1 MAARDVRLTLWAI
14 FVRAFVRLPNCA
26 RQIKKGDFV
35 VKQIQRSKLTLSAAP
50 LVLGIALV
58 SAPAFAQDA
67 AEEGASAEQSDI
79 VVTGSRIARP
89 DLEVTSPVTV
99 VGAEEITARQPNAA
113 EDLLRDLP
121 AVRPALG
128 PGVNNGGDGSAS
140 VNLRGLGDNRTLVI
154 LDGRR
159 IVPFGLDGSVDLN
172 VIPTGLVER
181 VDIVTGGASSVY
193 GADAV
198 AGIVNFITRRNFS
211 GVDLSANYRISER
224 GDATQYRAD
233 LLIGGNLEDGRGNV
247 VLGLGYS
254 NRNPLLA
261 TSRKIAK
268 VPISSANG
276 LYNGSTGA
284 VPAIFQS
291 GLQSATNPNGLPTAG
306 FGAVIDPTTGSF
318 RAATQNDLFNT
329 NLGTYFMTPLERFN
343 VYAAGRYEVT
353 DNIEV
358 YSSAM
363 FTRNK
368 ATLALAS
375 SGTFGNPFN
384 LPLNNP
390 YLPAGARAQLC
401 AANGISVADCG
412 TAAAMTTGTAQT
424 VRVVP
429 SRRLAEYGPR
439 ANPIESN
446 MFQVQTGLRGD
457 ITDSIKFDVSAQY
470 GETSQNQQ
478 RLNWGS
484 SSKVQQALLAYDS
497 NGTAP
502 GGLVCSNTANGC
514 VPLNL
519 FGPDGSITADQIA
532 FIDLD
537 AQIRRLVQQG
547 VVTASIS
554 GDLFGL
560 TSPFAS
566 SPIAFS
572 IGAEYRKLKAKATP
586 DAPSRIQ
593 GEVLGTGART
603 PPDIGQYDVK
613 EIFGEIIIPLIE
625 DSFIHKATIE
635 AGIRYSDYSTT
646 GTSTTWKAGGTIEPI
661 EGIKFRGMYQVAV
674 RSPNILELH
683 QSPVQGLSNLTSDV
697 CAGAAPTAPRN
708 LCEATG
714 APTGTYG
721 GISQPSSGQINV
733 TTSGN
738 PNLDVERAK
747 TYTLGLVFQ
756 PTFVP
761 RFSIT
766 LDYFNIKINDLI
778 SAPSQNDILDGC
790 YSTALNPARTPNAF
804 CALISR
810 NPLTGSLNGAGETPG
825 VKLASSNLGKLTTA
839 GVDLGMNYT
848 LPLDEVF
855 GSGNGKLRFGF
866 NATWLDY
873 YRSQATPNSINRECA
888 GYYSTSCTNPRP
900 EWKWNSRIGYSDGP
914 IDVSLMWNHVSSVQ
928 LERERPAGTPL
939 NTPAPGGLKP
949 FCTIRN
955 AMGICQDGILPA
967 FRQIDAYDYFDLSVR
982 FDVNDNFEL
991 GFLVENLFDKK
1002 PPLVGAGVA
1011 GTAFNNGNTM
1021 PTTYDVIGRS
1031 YTVSAKLAF

>member
-1 MAARDVRLTLWAI
+1 M
-14 FVRAFVRLPNCA
+14 
-26 RQIKKGDFV
+26 
-35 VKQIQRSKLTLSAAP
+35 KQIQRSKLTLNAAP

-58 SAPAFAQDA
+58 SPPAFAQHA
-67 AEEGASAEQSDI
+67 AEEVAMTQSDI
-79 VVTGSRIARP
+79 VVTGTRIARP

-128 PGVNNGGDGSAS
+128 PGVNNGSDGSS
-140 VNLRGLGDNRTLVI
+140 TVDLRGLNSPATSSAQRTLVL

-159 IVPFGLDGSVDLN
+159 IVPFGLDGFTDLN
-172 VIPTGLVER
+172 TIPIGLIER
-181 VDIVTGGASSVY
+181 VDVVTGGASTVY

-198 AGIVNFITRRNFS
+198 AGVVNLVTRRNFS

-233 LLIGGNLEDGRGNV
+233 LLIGGNFQDGRGNV

-254 NRNPLLA
+254 NRNPLLT
-261 TSRKIAK
+261 TSRKIAE
-268 VPISSANG
+268 VPVSSVNG
-276 LYNGSTGA
+276 RYNGSTGS

-291 GLQSATNPNGLPTAG
+291 SLQSGTNPNGLPTTG
-306 FGAVIDPTTGSF
+306 LGAVIDPTTGLF

-329 NLGTYFMTPLERFN
+329 NVGTYFMTPLERFN
-343 VYAAGRYEVT
+343 AYAAGRYQIT

-368 ATLALAS
+368 AALSFAA
-375 SGTFGNPFN
+375 SGTFANAFD

-401 AANGISVADCG
+401 AANGISVADCN
-412 TAAAMTTGTAQT
+412 TAAANNTGTART
-424 VRVVP
+424 VRVIP
-429 SRRLAEYGPR
+429 SRRFSEYGPR
-439 ANPIESN
+439 GNPIEAN
-446 MFQVQTGLRGD
+446 MFQVQAGLRGD
-457 ITDSIKFDVSAQY
+457 IIDGIKFDVSAQY

-478 RLNWGS
+478 LLNWGS

-497 NGTAP
+497 KGASP
-502 GGLVCSNTANGC
+502 DGFVCSNTSNGC
-514 VPLNL
+514 LPLNL
-519 FGPDGSITADQIA
+519 LGPNGSITADQIA

-537 AQIRRLVQQG
+537 AQIGRLVQQG
-547 VVTASIS
+547 VVTSSIS

-560 TSPFAS
+560 TSPLAS

-586 DAPSRIQ
+586 DASSQIQ

-603 PPDIGQYDVK
+603 PPDVGKYDVK

-625 DSFIHKATIE
+625 DSFVHKATIE
-635 AGIRYSDYSTT
+635 AGIRHSDYSTT

-674 RSPNILELH
+674 RSPNIQELYR
-683 QSPVQGLSNLTSDV
+683 SPVQSLSNLTNDA
-697 CAGAAPTAPRN
+697 CAGAAPTAPRT

-714 APTGTYG
+714 APAGTYG
-721 GISQPSSGQINV
+721 GISQPSSGQIN
-733 TTSGN
+733 TTASGN
-738 PNLDVERAK
+738 PNLEVERAK

-766 LDYFNIKINDLI
+766 LDYFNIKIDDLI
-778 SAPSQNDILDGC
+778 SAPSQNDILDVC
-790 YSTALNPARTPNAF
+790 YSPALNPAQTPNAF

-810 NPLTGSLNGAGETPG
+810 NPLTGSLNGAGETRG
-825 VKLASSNLGKLTTA
+825 VVLASSNLGKLETA

-873 YRSQATPNSINRECA
+873 YRIQATPNSINRECA
-888 GYYSTSCTNPRP
+888 GYYSTSCTNARP
-900 EWKWNSRIGYSDGP
+900 EWKWNSRIGYNNGP

-928 LERERPAGTPL
+928 LERERMAGTPL
-939 NTPAPGGLKP
+939 KTPAPGGPKP

-955 AMGICQDGILPA
+955 AAGICQNGILPA
-967 FRQIDAYDYFDLSVR
+967 FRQIDAHDYFDLSVR

-1011 GTAFNNGNTM
+1011 GTSFNNGNTM
-1021 PTTYDVIGRS
+1021 PTTYDVIGRAF
-1031 YTVSAKLAF
+1031 TASAKLSF

>member
-1 MAARDVRLTLWAI
+1 LRPA
-14 FVRAFVRLPNCA
+14 N
-26 RQIKKGDFV
+26 KKIGDFL
-35 VKQIQRSKLTLSAAP
+35 VKQIQRSKLTLSTAP
-50 LVLGIALV
+50 LVLGIALA

-128 PGVNNGGDGSAS
+128 PGVNNGSDGSAS
-140 VNLRGLGDNRTLVI
+140 VNLRGLGDDRTLVI

-233 LLIGGNLEDGRGNV
+233 LLVGGNLEDGRGNV

-254 NRNPLLA
+254 NRNPLPA

-268 VPISSANG
+268 VPISSVNG
-276 LYNGSTGA
+276 LYNGSLTT
-284 VPAIFQS
+284 VPANF
-291 GLQSATNPNGLPTAG
+291 LSALRTPIHPNGLPADG
-306 FGAVIDPTTGSF
+306 NGAVIDPTTGSF
-318 RAATQNDLFNT
+318 RATTQNDLFNT

-343 VYAAGRYEVT
+343 VYAAGRYEIT

-363 FTRNK
+363 FARNK
-368 ATLALAS
+368 ATLQLAS
-375 SGTFGNPFN
+375 SGTFGNTFQ

-390 YLPAGARAQLC
+390 YLPVAARNQLC
-401 AANGISVADCG
+401 AATDSNPAVAGIQPIDPAAC
-412 TAAAMTTGTAQT
+412 AAAAVVIGGAGTPGYLEIPAI
-424 VRVVP
+424 P
-429 SRRLAEYGPR
+429 SRRFTEYGPR
-439 ANPIESN
+439 TNPIEST
-446 MFQVQTGLRGD
+446 MFQVQTGLRGN
-457 ITDSIKFDVSAQY
+457 ITDSIRFDISAQY

-478 RLNWGS
+478 QGNWGS
-484 SSKVQQALLAYDS
+484 SSKVQQALRAYDS
-497 NGTAP
+497 NGAAP

-519 FGPDGSITADQIA
+519 FGPEGSITADQIA

-560 TSPFAS
+560 ASPFAS

-613 EIFGEIIIPLIE
+613 EIFGEIIIPVIE
-625 DSFIHKATIE
+625 DSFIHRATIE

-661 EGIKFRGMYQVAV
+661 EGFRFRGMYQVAV
-674 RSPNILELH
+674 RSPNILELF
-683 QSPVQGLSNLTSDV
+683 QSPVQSLSNLTNDA

-721 GISQPSSGQINV
+721 GISQPSSGQINT

-790 YSTALNPARTPNAF
+790 YSAALNPAQTPNAF

-928 LERERPAGTPL
+928 LERVRPAGTPL
-939 NTPAPGGLKP
+939 NTPAPGGPNP
-949 FCTIRN
+949 FCTTRN
-955 AMGICQDGILPA
+955 AMGICRDGILPA

-982 FDVNDNFEL
+982 FDVNDDFEL

-1021 PTTYDVIGRS
+1021 PTTYDVIGRAF
-1031 YTVSAKLAF
+1031 TVSGKLAF